1 MRMDVQFWKQA
12 QQIEDE
18 MYARASREYERLWE
32 LLDRIRNDPE
42 AARHARWSQY
52 VSTYSLWGSH
62 IPGTEFTVYW
72 RVESHAFLTVALI
85 ARDLGV

>member
-1 MRMDVQFWKQA
+1 MDVQFSAEA
-12 QQIEDE
+12 QQIEEE
-18 MYARASREYERLWE
+18 MYARASNEYERLWE

-62 IPGTEFTVYW
+62 IPGTEFTIYW
-72 RVESHAFLTVALI
+72 RVEPHPLLTVVLI
-85 ARDLGV
+85 AGDLGV